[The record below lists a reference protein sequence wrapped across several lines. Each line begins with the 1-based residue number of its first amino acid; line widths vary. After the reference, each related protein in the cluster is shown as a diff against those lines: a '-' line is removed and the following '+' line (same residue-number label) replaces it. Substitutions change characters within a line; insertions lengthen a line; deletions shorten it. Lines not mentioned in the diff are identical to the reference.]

1 MPRLPRPVVNPQP
14 GNREEPTMP
23 RFFINRPIFACV
35 IAILVMLAGIL
46 SIKTLPVSQY
56 PAIAP
61 PQIAINAVYP
71 GASAQTVQ
79 DTVTQVIE
87 QNLNGIDNLIY
98 MSSTSDSSGAV
109 SITLTFKAGT
119 DPNIAQ
125 VQVQNKL
132 QLVVPHLPDV
142 VQRQGISVVKST
154 RNFLLIVGLVSE
166 DGSMDRNAL
175 TDYMVSHLQDVISRL
190 DGVGEI
196 LLFGTQNAMRIWLN
210 PTKLHAFNLT
220 AGDVTAAL
228 QAQNAQVSAGQFG
241 GLPAVAGQ
249 QLNATITARNLLKTP
264 KQFDNIILRTN
275 EDGSVVRLKDVAES
289 KIGTENYE
297 IQSFYN
303 GKPLGGMAI
312 RLASGANAL
321 ETGNRVKAKLAEM
334 AKYFPPGMK
343 VVYPYDTTP
352 FIKISI
358 EEVVQTLAEAV
369 CLVFIVMFLFLQ
381 NIRATLIPTIAVP
394 IVLLGTMGVLAAA
407 GFSINTLTMFA
418 LVIVIGLLVDDA
430 IVVVENVERIM
441 SEEGLS
447 PRDATIKSMGQITSA
462 LWGIATVLTA
472 VFLPMAFF
480 GGSTGVIYRQF
491 SITIIS
497 AMILS
502 VMVAMILTP
511 ALCATLLKPV
521 AKGHT
526 PGEGALFYR
535 FFLVFNRCFEFG
547 RGTYEG
553 LVGRSFSR
561 PVRYLVIYCCIVSA
575 MVYFFHRLP
584 TSFLPDEDQGFLI
597 CQAQLPAGATQERTL
612 HVVKQMEDYFL
623 HKETR
628 TVEGIITVTGF
639 SFAGRGQNMG
649 IAFVK
654 LKNWSERRSPDLKAP
669 AIARRAMMAL
679 SKIRDGMVFAFA
691 PPAVLELGVA
701 NGFDFELQDRAG
713 LGHEKLMEARNQLLG
728 MAMKD
733 PMLTAVRPNGQNDSP
748 QFRLHIDDVRAEAQ
762 GVSPADINSVLTTAW
777 GGTYVDDFIQDG
789 RIKKVYIQ
797 AEPQYRM
804 LPEDLGRWY
813 VRNKNGGMVPVSAF
827 TTAGWQYGSPRLER
841 FNGIPSMEILGQAAP
856 GVSTGQAM
864 TEMEKMAAKLPTGI
878 GYEWTG
884 LSYEEKNAG
893 AQAPALYAIS
903 LLVVFL
909 SVAALY
915 ESWTIPFVNLL
926 MLPLGLVGAVTAV
939 TLRGLPN
946 DVYLQIGLLTTVGL
960 STKNAILIIQ
970 FIKAQLRQGHELV
983 EATLTAVKIRLRP
996 VIMTSLAF
1004 FFGTLPLALTK
1015 GAGAGAQNAIG
1026 TAVTGGL
1033 LSATFIDLLFIPFFF
1048 VLISRMFSRKTK
1060 MSDAQHQVPE
1070 NLPEAR

>member
-1 MPRLPRPVVNPQP
+1 
-14 GNREEPTMP
+14 MP
-23 RFFINRPIFACV
+23 RFFINRPIFAWV
-35 IAILVMLAGIL
+35 IAIMIMLAGL
-46 SIKTLPVSQY
+46 LAIKTLPVSQY
-56 PAIAP
+56 PPIAP
-61 PQIAINAVYP
+61 PQIAINATYP

-79 DTVTQVIE
+79 DTVTQVVE
-87 QNLNGIDNLIY
+87 QKLNGIDNLIY

-132 QLVVPHLPDV
+132 QLAVPLLPQI

-154 RNFLLIVGLVSE
+154 RNFLMIIGLVSE
-166 DGSMDRNAL
+166 DGTMDRNAL
-175 TDYMVSHLQDVISRL
+175 TDYMVSNLQDIISRL
-190 DGVGEI
+190 EGVGE
-196 LLFGTQNAMRIWLN
+196 LQLFGTQNAMRIWVN
-210 PTKLHAFNLT
+210 PTKLNNYHLT
-220 AGDVTAAL
+220 TNDVTAAL

-241 GLPAVAGQ
+241 GTPATAGQ
-249 QLNATITARNLLKTP
+249 QLNATVTARTLLQTP
-264 KQFDNIILRTN
+264 EQFDAIVLRTN
-275 EDGSVVRLKDVAES
+275 SDGSTVKLKDVAETR
-289 KIGTENYE
+289 IGTENYD

-312 RLASGANAL
+312 RLAAGANAL
-321 ETGNRVKAKLAEM
+321 DTGNRVKAKMAELSR
-334 AKYFPPGMK
+334 YFPPGMK

-352 FIKISI
+352 FVKISI
-358 EEVVQTLAEAV
+358 EEVVRTLFEAV
-369 CLVFIVMFLFLQ
+369 CLVFIIMFLFLQ

-394 IVLLGTMGVLAAA
+394 VVLLGTMGVLSAC

-441 SEEGLS
+441 TEEGLS
-447 PRDATIKSMGQITSA
+447 PHDATIKSMGQITSA

-502 VMVAMILTP
+502 VLVAMILTP

-521 AKGHT
+521 AKGHHA
-526 PGEGALFYR
+526 GESGWFTW
-535 FFLVFNRCFEFG
+535 FFRHFNRLFDFC
-547 RGTYEG
+547 RTKYEG
-553 LVGRSFSR
+553 IVGRSFGK
-561 PVRYLVIYCCIVSA
+561 PLRYLVVYGAIVGV
-575 MVYFFHRLP
+575 MVYFFLRLP

-597 CQAQLPAGATQERTL
+597 CQVQLPAGATQERTVQVIGQL
-612 HVVKQMEDYFL
+612 ERHFLED
-623 HKETR
+623 ETK
-628 TVEGIITVTGF
+628 TVEGVITVAGF

-649 IAFVK
+649 LAFVK
-654 LKNWSERRSPDLKAP
+654 LKDWKLRQSTDLKAP
-669 AIARRAMMAL
+669 AIAGRAMKAF
-679 SKIRDGMVFAFA
+679 SQIRDGLAFAFA

-701 NGFDFELQDRAG
+701 NGFDFQLQDRAG
-713 LGHEKLMEARNQLLG
+713 LGHEKLMEARNQMLG

-733 PMLTAVRPNGQNDSP
+733 PKLVAVRPNGQDDSP
-748 QFRLHIDDVRAEAQ
+748 QFKLDIDDVRAGAQ
-762 GVSPADINSVLTTAW
+762 GVSLADINNVLSTAW
-777 GGTYVDDFIQDG
+777 GSTYVNDFIQNG
-789 RIKKVYIQ
+789 RVKKVYLQ
-797 AEPQYRM
+797 SDARYRM
-804 LPEDLGRWY
+804 VPEDISSWY
-813 VRNKNGGMVPVSAF
+813 VRNITGDMVPFSAF
-827 TTAGWQYGSPRLER
+827 ATARWQYGSPRLER
-841 FNGIPSMEILGQAAP
+841 YNGIPSVEILGQAAP
-856 GVSTGQAM
+856 GVSTGEAM
-864 TEMEKMAAKLPTGI
+864 AKMEKMAAQLPTGI

-884 LSYEEKNAG
+884 LSYEEKKAG

-909 SVAALY
+909 AVAALY

-939 TLRGLPN
+939 TLRALPN
-946 DVYLQIGLLTTVGL
+946 DIYLQIGLLTTVGL

-970 FIKAQLRQGHELV
+970 FIKAQLHQGHELV
-983 EATLTAVKIRLRP
+983 EATLAAVRIRLRP

-1004 FFGTLPLALTK
+1004 FFGTLPLALTR

-1033 LSATFIDLLFIPFFF
+1033 LSATFIDLIFIPFFF
-1048 VLISRMFSRKTK
+1048 VLVSRLFARKKVAHPAGEPVAIVNT
-1060 MSDAQHQVPE
+1060 QE
-1070 NLPEAR
+1070 LN

>member
-1 MPRLPRPVVNPQP
+1 MPK
-14 GNREEPTMP
+14 
-23 RFFINRPIFACV
+23 FFINRPIFAVV
-35 IAILVMLAGIL
+35 IAIMIMLAGL
-46 SIKTLPVSQY
+46 LAIKTLPVSQY
-56 PAIAP
+56 PPIAP

-87 QNLNGIDNLIY
+87 QKLNGIDNLIY

-109 SITLTFKAGT
+109 AITLTFKAGT

-132 QLVVPHLPDV
+132 QLAVPLLPQI
-142 VQRQGISVVKST
+142 VQRQGIAVVKST
-154 RNFLLIVGLVSE
+154 RNFLLIVGLESE

-175 TDYMVSHLQDVISRL
+175 TDYMVSNLQDIISRL
-190 DGVGEI
+190 DGVGEL

-210 PTKLHAFNLT
+210 PAKLHNFHLT
-220 AGDVTAAL
+220 TNDVIAAL
-228 QAQNAQVSAGQFG
+228 QAQNAQISAGQFG
-241 GLPAVAGQ
+241 GTPASPGQ
-249 QLNATITARNLLKTP
+249 QLNATITARTLLQTTD
-264 KQFDNIILRTN
+264 QFDAIILRTN
-275 EDGSVVRLKDVAES
+275 SDGSTVRLKDVAES
-289 KIGTENYE
+289 KIGTENYD

-321 ETGNRVKAKLAEM
+321 ETGNRVRAKMEELSR
-334 AKYFPPGMK
+334 YFPHGMK

-358 EEVVQTLAEAV
+358 EEVVETLITAV
-369 CLVFIVMFLFLQ
+369 FLVFIIMFIFLQ

-394 IVLLGTMGVLAAA
+394 VVLLGTMGVLAAA

-441 SEEGLS
+441 FEEGLS
-447 PRDATIKSMGQITSA
+447 PHEATIKSMGQITSA

-491 SITIIS
+491 SMTIIS

-502 VMVAMILTP
+502 VLVAMILTP
-511 ALCATLLKPV
+511 ALCATLLKPIE
-521 AKGHT
+521 KGHHL
-526 PGEGALFYR
+526 GESSWFR
-535 FFLVFNRCFEFG
+535 FFFRRFNNLFE
-547 RGTYEG
+547 RSRALYERI
-553 LVGRSFSR
+553 VGSSFKK
-561 PVRYLVIYCCIVSA
+561 PVRFLIIYGAFVVT
-575 MVYFFHRLP
+575 MGFLFLRLP
-584 TSFLPDEDQGFLI
+584 TAFLPDEDQGFII
-597 CQAQLPAGATQERTL
+597 CQVQLPAGATQERTIQVIRQL
-612 HVVKQMEDYFL
+612 EKHFL
-623 HKETR
+623 EQETS
-628 TVEGIITVTGF
+628 TVEGVITVVGF

-649 IAFVK
+649 VAFVRLKDWK
-654 LKNWSERRSPDLKAP
+654 LRKTPDLKAQ
-669 AIARRAMMAL
+669 AIAGRAMKAF
-679 SKIRDGMVFAFA
+679 SQFRDGLAFAFS

-701 NGFDFELQDRAG
+701 NGFDFQLQDRNG

-728 MAMKD
+728 MAMKN
-733 PMLTAVRPNGQNDSP
+733 PKLVAVRPNGQDDAP
-748 QFRLHIDDVRAEAQ
+748 EFKLDIDNVRAGAQ
-762 GVSPADINSVLTTAW
+762 GVSLSDINDTLSTAW
-777 GGTYVDDFIQDG
+777 GGFYVNDFIQNG
-789 RIKKVYIQ
+789 RVKKVFIQ
-797 AEPQYRM
+797 SDASYRM
-804 LPEDLGRWY
+804 LPEDIYRWY
-813 VRNKNGGMVPVSAF
+813 VSNKNGDMVPFSAF
-827 TTAGWQYGSPRLER
+827 ATGRWLYGSPRLER
-841 FNGIPSMEILGQAAP
+841 YNGIPSMEILGQAAP
-856 GVSTGQAM
+856 GISTGEAM
-864 TEMEKMAAKLPTGI
+864 TEIETMAAELPVGM

-939 TLRGLPN
+939 TLRVLPN

-970 FIKAQLRQGHELV
+970 FINAQLHQGHELV
-983 EATLTAVKIRLRP
+983 EATLMAVKIRLRP

-1004 FFGTLPLALTK
+1004 FFGTLPLALTR
-1015 GAGAGAQNAIG
+1015 GAGAAAQNAIG

-1033 LSATFIDLLFIPFFF
+1033 LSATFIDLIFIPFFF
-1048 VLISRMFSRKTK
+1048 VLVSRLFGRGKYKPQAAGPTAATATVDESRNI
-1060 MSDAQHQVPE
+1060 Q
-1070 NLPEAR
+1070 

>member
-1 MPRLPRPVVNPQP
+1 MPK
-14 GNREEPTMP
+14 
-23 RFFINRPIFACV
+23 FFINRPIFAWV
-35 IAILVMLAGIL
+35 IAIMVMLAGL
-46 SIKTLPVSQY
+46 LAIKKLPVSQY
-56 PAIAP
+56 PPIAP
-61 PQIAINAVYP
+61 PQIAINATYP

-87 QNLNGIDNLIY
+87 QKLNGIDNLIY
-98 MSSTSDSSGAV
+98 MASTSDSAGSV

-132 QLVVPHLPDV
+132 QLAVPLLPQI
-142 VQRQGISVVKST
+142 VQRSGIQVVKST

-166 DGSMDRNAL
+166 DGSMDRNDL
-175 TDYMVSHLQDVISRL
+175 TDYMVSNLQDIVSRL
-190 DGVGEI
+190 EGVGEL

-210 PTKLHAFNLT
+210 PTKLNNYHLT
-220 AGDVTAAL
+220 TNDVTLAL
-228 QAQNAQVSAGQFG
+228 QSQNVQVSAGQFG
-241 GLPAVAGQ
+241 GSPAIKGQ
-249 QLNATITARNLLKTP
+249 QLNATINARTLLQSP
-264 KQFDNIILRTN
+264 EQFDAIVLRTN
-275 EDGSVVRLKDVAES
+275 PDGSTVKLKDVAES

-297 IQSFYN
+297 VTSYYN

-312 RLASGANAL
+312 RLAAGANAL
-321 ETGNRVKAKLAEM
+321 ETGDRVKAKMAELE
-334 AKYFPPGMK
+334 KYMPPGMK

-352 FIKISI
+352 FVKISI
-358 EEVVQTLAEAV
+358 EEVVRTLIEAV
-369 CLVFIVMFLFLQ
+369 FLVFIIMFLFLQ

-394 IVLLGTMGVLAAA
+394 VVLLGTMGVLAAS
-407 GFSINTLTMFA
+407 GYSINTLTMFA

-480 GGSTGVIYRQF
+480 PGSTGVIYRQF
-491 SITIIS
+491 SVTIIS

-502 VMVAMILTP
+502 VLVAMILTP

-521 AKGHT
+521 EKGHHS
-526 PGEGALFYR
+526 GESGWFSW
-535 FFLVFNRCFEFG
+535 FFRYFNRTFEFC
-547 RGTYEG
+547 RRNYEG
-553 LVGRSFSR
+553 IVSRSFDK
-561 PVRYLVIYCCIVSA
+561 PVRYMVVYGAIVAA
-575 MVYFFHRLP
+575 MVFFFLRLP
-584 TSFLPDEDQGFLI
+584 TSFLPDEDQGFII
-597 CQAQLPAGATQERTL
+597 CQVQLPAGATQERTIQVIRQL
-612 HVVKQMEDYFL
+612 EQHFL
-623 HKETR
+623 EKESKA
-628 TVEGIITVTGF
+628 VQGVITVAGF

-649 IAFVK
+649 LAFVR
-654 LKNWSERRSPDLKAP
+654 LKHWDQRKSPDMKAS
-669 AIARRAMMAL
+669 AVAGRAMGAF
-679 SKIRDGMVFAFA
+679 SKFRDGLAFAFS

-701 NGFDFELQDRAG
+701 NGFDFQLQDRGG

-728 MAMKD
+728 MAMKN
-733 PMLTAVRPNGQNDSP
+733 PKLIAVRPNGQDDSP
-748 QFRLHIDDVRAEAQ
+748 QFKLDIDDVRAGSL
-762 GVSPADINSVLTTAW
+762 GVSQAVINNVLATAW
-777 GGTYVDDFIQDG
+777 GSSYVNDFIQNG
-789 RIKKVYIQ
+789 RVKKVYLQ
-797 AEPQYRM
+797 SDPRFRM
-804 LPEDLGRWY
+804 VPEDINQWY
-813 VRNKNGGMVPVSAF
+813 VSNKNGEMVPFSAF
-827 TTAGWQYGSPRLER
+827 ATARWQFGSPRLER
-841 FNGIPSMEILGQAAP
+841 YNGIPSVEILGQAAP
-856 GVSTGQAM
+856 GISTGEAM
-864 TEMEKMAAKLPTGI
+864 DELEKMAAQLPPGI

-926 MLPLGLVGAVTAV
+926 MLPLGLVGAVVAV
-939 TLRGLPN
+939 KLRMFPN
-946 DVYLQIGLLTTVGL
+946 DVYLQIGLLTTIGL

-970 FIKAQLRQGHELV
+970 FIKEQMHQGHELV
-983 EATLTAVKIRLRP
+983 DATLSAVRIRLRP

-1015 GAGAGAQNAIG
+1015 GAGASAQNAIG

-1033 LSATFIDLLFIPFFF
+1033 LSATFIDLIFIPFFF
-1048 VLISRMFSRKTK
+1048 VLVSRMFGKKKYRRHDEDPAAAAVSEV
-1060 MSDAQHQVPE
+1060 H
-1070 NLPEAR
+1070 